1 MNRIFFVFLLMG
13 CTVVEPHTLKP
24 DRLTVEGQ
32 IQEGKFAEINL
43 TNGLA
48 FKGVI
53 DSLEVARSI
62 ESKAKVVLSD
72 GEVSEVLTLKRDDSR
87 FPFLYY
93 RSNLIKGELG
103 RNYSLTVKIRGKE
116 FLSQT
121 TVPEKANV
129 PGMEFIEWTEDGVKD
144 PNSRSIKL
152 TIANPQEGKN
162 RYFKILIKKEVEE
175 NFEYAKPFIVN
186 TENISTETFP
196 VIVSYIKLGDEGKKV
211 NQMTLGE
218 VIELK
223 IIAITKEQFDFWKSV
238 KGDETSVLEGTSFT
252 DRVSTNISNGA
263 FGYWSGENTVSFKF
277 KVE

>member
-1 MNRIFFVFLLMG
+1 MNRIFFTFLLMG
-13 CTVVEPHTLKP
+13 CTVVEPPTLNS

-43 TNGLA
+43 TNSLA

-62 ESKAKVVLSD
+62 ESKAKVVLSN
-72 GEVSEVLTLKRDDSR
+72 GEESEVLTLKRDDSR

-103 RNYSLTVKIRGKE
+103 KNYSLTVNIRGEE
-116 FLSQT
+116 FLSKT

-129 PGMEFIEWTEDGVKD
+129 LSMEFVEWMEEGVVRPD
-144 PNSRSIKL
+144 ARGL
-152 TIANPQEGKN
+152 RLELENPTLEN
-162 RYFKILIKKEVEE
+162 RYFKILIKKESEQ
-175 NFEYAKPFIVN
+175 NFEYASPFIFN

-196 VIVSYIKLGDEGKKV
+196 VIVSYIKLGDDGKKV
-211 NQMTLGE
+211 NQIAEGE

-238 KGDETSVLEGTSFT
+238 KGDDTSVLEGTSFT

-263 FGYWSGENTVSFKF
+263 FGYWSGENAVSYKF